1 MSESGNFRKGLED
14 AVLERHCANH
24 PMTEKWAAGEL
35 SRNCLMGI
43 AVEHWHWIKNATR
56 WNFPMCSRAPK
67 DVIGLQLE
75 NYMEE
80 TDDEKPHLEI
90 ILKFAKV
97 NGANIDAVRASPGL
111 PTTRAWVDWLINVG
125 EKQPWYCGI
134 AASRVGTES
143 QSPKLYSKV
152 LHALREIYNF
162 DEEDIEHFWLHSEVD
177 VEHGERGFKALI
189 RHCTSRE
196 MQDMAIKF
204 ARESAHMRWL
214 YFDGI
219 YLHYEQGYDLKLPPL

>member
-1 MSESGNFRKGLED
+1 MSESGNFRKALED
-14 AVLERHCANH
+14 AVSERHCANH

-97 NGANIDAVRASPGL
+97 NGADIDAVRSSPGL
-111 PTTRAWVDWLINVG
+111 PTTRAWVDWLIGVG

-143 QSPKLYSKV
+143 QSPKLYGKV
-152 LHALREIYNF
+152 LHALREIYKF

>member
-1 MSESGNFRKGLED
+1 MSESGNFRKALED

-24 PMTEKWAAGEL
+24 PMPEKWAAGEL

-56 WNFPMCSRAPK
+56 WNFPMCSHAPK

-90 ILKFAKV
+90 ILKFAEV
-97 NGANIDAVRASPGL
+97 NGADFGAVRSRPGL
-111 PTTRAWVDWLINVG
+111 PTTRAWVAWLINVG

-143 QSPKLYSKV
+143 QSPKLYGKV
-152 LHALREIYNF
+152 LHALREIYKF

-177 VEHGERGFKALI
+177 VEHGERGFQALI
-189 RHCTSRE
+189 GHCKSRE

-204 ARESAHMRWL
+204 ARESAHLRWL

>member
-1 MSESGNFRKGLED
+1 MSESGNFRKELED
-14 AVLERHCANH
+14 AVLSRHCANH

-56 WNFPMCSRAPK
+56 WNFPMCSNAPK

-80 TDDEKPHLEI
+80 TDDEKPHLSI
-90 ILKFAKV
+90 ILKFAQV
-97 NGANIDAVRASPGL
+97 NGADIDAVKASPGL
-111 PTTRAWVDWLINVG
+111 PTTRAWADWLVWVG

-143 QSPKLYSKV
+143 QSPMLYSKV
-152 LHALREIYNF
+152 LPALRDIYKY
-162 DEEDIEHFWLHSEVD
+162 DEDDIEHFWLHSEVD
-177 VEHGERGFKALI
+177 VEHGERGFEALVK
-189 RHCTSRE
+189 HCTTRE
-196 MQDMAIKF
+196 MQDMAIKY
-204 ARESAHMRWL
+204 ARESAHMRWF

-219 YLHYEQGYDLKLPPL
+219 YLHYEQGYDFKLPPL

>member
-1 MSESGNFRKGLED
+1 MSESGNFRKALED

-97 NGANIDAVRASPGL
+97 NGADIDAVRSSPGL
-111 PTTRAWVDWLINVG
+111 PTTRAWVDWLISVG

-152 LHALREIYNF
+152 LHALREIYKF

-189 RHCTSRE
+189 RHCRSRE